1 MSSSFT
7 WRDFVGPV
15 CVFVDGRWQNGKV
28 VKIWSNEIVYKLSGD
43 PDSYIISKDEAH
55 SIIRKRG
62 TVISVGKGDQY
73 TGSNPLVFGP
83 KGCNIYGKRI
93 IERKDR
99 PGTFRVHVK
108 YQTRKHHHVRDIKIN
123 LGKHVRFLAYFA
135 FCFFSCLL
143 ILLH

>member
-15 CVFVDGRWQNGKV
+15 CVFVDGSWQNGKV
-28 VKIWSNEIVYKLSGD
+28 VKILNNDVVYKLSGD
-43 PDSYIISKDEAH
+43 PESYIISKDEAH
-55 SIIRKRG
+55 LIIRKRG
-62 TVISVGKGDQY
+62 TVASFGKGEQY

-93 IERKDR
+93 VERKDR

-108 YQTRKHHHVRDIKIN
+108 YQTRKHHKVRNIKIN
-123 LGKHVRFLAYFA
+123 LGKHVSFPVYFTFVFCLLA
-135 FCFFSCLL
+135 CFFLG
-143 ILLH
+143 